1 MNVQSYTQI
10 INRELVAALG
20 CTEPISIAYG
30 AALLSQLLNEVPE
43 KITVSCSGNII
54 KNVKGVIVPE
64 SDGMRGVEIAAL
76 LGACGGNA
84 DKGLQVLQGIN
95 KIDKKTALKLLKQN
109 ICTVKLLNTEH
120 KLHLIIEGQYGDKK
134 ALVEILGGHTC
145 VVRKEINGETVFK
158 CYPETE
164 SKSCCEEMNI
174 AHIIEYADTVPLKD
188 INETIVRQITY
199 NTAIAKE
206 GMKNSYGVSV
216 GKTLLEAFG
225 NDVATRAR
233 AFAAAGS
240 DARMSGCTMPV
251 VINSGSGNQG
261 ITASLPVIEYAKH
274 LNVPQEKLIRALL
287 VSNLCAIHQ
296 KNKIG
301 RLSAYCGAVSAA
313 CGAGAGIA
321 YLHNVSL
328 TIIQNTITNTLA
340 NVSGI
345 VCDGAKPSCA
355 AKIASS
361 IDAAILAFQMA
372 KNGRTFCSGEGI
384 VKNDIEKTICG
395 IGRLASEGMQATD
408 TEILNIMLDC

>member
-1 MNVQSYTQI
+1 MNFKAYTQI

-30 AALLSQLLNEVPE
+30 AALLTQLLNNVPNA
-43 KITVSCSGNII
+43 ITVSCSGNII

-84 DKGLQVLQGIN
+84 DKGLQVLQGIAEQ
-95 KIDKKTALKLLKQN
+95 DRQTALGMLQQN
-109 ICTVKLLNTEH
+109 ACKVKLLNTKH
-120 KLHLIIEGQYGDKK
+120 KLHLIIEGNCGGKT

-145 VVRKEINGETVFK
+145 VVRKELNGDVIFK
-158 CYPETE
+158 CSAEAE
-164 SKSCCEEMNI
+164 SNGCCEEMNI
-174 AHIIEYADTVPLKD
+174 AEIIEYSDDVPLQE

-199 NTAIAKE
+199 NTAIAAE
-206 GMKNSYGVSV
+206 GMKNEYGVCV

-225 NDVATRAR
+225 DDVATKAR

-261 ITASLPVIEYAKH
+261 ITVSLPVIEYAKH
-274 LNVPQEKLIRALL
+274 LKVTQEKLIRALL

-321 YLHNVSL
+321 YLHGANLSV
-328 TIIQNTITNTLA
+328 IENTITNTLA

-361 IDAAILAFQMA
+361 IDAAILAFHMA
-372 KNGRTFCSGEGI
+372 QNGRKFCSGEGI